1 MTACLYFRLHYIVI
15 AVDKEYIHFLGEK
28 VAYRKIIDLKKDD
41 KKNKFVISYKEG
53 KVFANKKYTF
63 CLKSKAYHFLTS
75 HLDFI
80 KEQIIIKKDEY
91 KQLELKRIAK
101 EQELKQAYLDRKN
114 LQELKQ
120 AKKEEAFNLEQKK
133 EQLKNKKTDNESK

>member
-1 MTACLYFRLHYIVI
+1 MTACLYFRLHYIVVAI
-15 AVDKEYIHFLGEK
+15 DKEYIHFLGEK
-28 VAYRKIIDLKKDD
+28 VAYRKITDLKKDD

-63 CLKSKAYHFLTS
+63 CLKSKAYHFLTC

-114 LQELKQ
+114 KQESEQ
-120 AKKEEAFNLEQKK
+120 AKKEKAFNLEQKT
-133 EQLKNKKTDNESK
+133 EQLKNKKTENESK